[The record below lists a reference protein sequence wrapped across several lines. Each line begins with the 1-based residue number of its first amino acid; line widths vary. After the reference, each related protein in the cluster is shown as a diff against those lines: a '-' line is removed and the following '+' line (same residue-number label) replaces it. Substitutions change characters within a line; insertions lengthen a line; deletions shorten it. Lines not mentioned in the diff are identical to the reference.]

1 MNKIQLI
8 GRVGHTPETGEN
20 WAKLS
25 LATTEKYTKDGQKEE
40 RTDWHTVK
48 FFGKL
53 VDVVKNYVT
62 KGKQIYVEGRMRYD
76 KYTDKNGVEK
86 WKAEVYA
93 DNIELLGSRD
103 DAQTADPN
111 PTPQQAPMP
120 APAPVQQD
128 LFQNND
134 GLPF

>member
-1 MNKIQLI
+1 MNKIMLI

-93 DNIELLGSRD
+93 DNLELLGSRD
-103 DAQTADPN
+103 DATADPN

-128 LFQNND
+128 LFNGD
-134 GLPF
+134 DAPF

>member
-93 DNIELLGSRD
+93 DNLELLGSRD
-103 DAQTADPN
+103 DATADPN

-120 APAPVQQD
+120 APTPVQQD
-128 LFQNND
+128 LFNGND
-134 GLPF
+134 APF

>member
-93 DNIELLGSRD
+93 DNLELLGSRD
-103 DAQTADPN
+103 DATADPN

-120 APAPVQQD
+120 APEPVQQD

>member
-93 DNIELLGSRD
+93 DNLELLGSRD
-103 DAQTADPN
+103 DATADPN

>member
-1 MNKIQLI
+1 MLI

-86 WKAEVYA
+86 WKADVYA
-93 DNIELLGSRD
+93 DNLELLGSRD
-103 DAQTADPN
+103 DATADPN

-128 LFQNND
+128 LFNGND
-134 GLPF
+134 APF

>member
-1 MNKIQLI
+1 MNKIMLI

-93 DNIELLGSRD
+93 DNLELLGSRD
-103 DAQTADPN
+103 DATAGPN
-111 PTPQQAPMP
+111 PAPQQAPMP

-128 LFQNND
+128 LFNGD
-134 GLPF
+134 DAPF

>member
-8 GRVGHTPETGEN
+8 GRVGHTPETGDN

-62 KGKQIYVEGRMRYD
+62 KGKQIYVEGKMRYD

-86 WKAEVYA
+86 WKAEVFA
-93 DNIELLGSRD
+93 TELELLGSKD
-103 DAQTADPN
+103 DAQTSGPN
-111 PTPQQAPMP
+111 PAPQPSPMP
-120 APAPVQQD
+120 TPAQAQQD
-128 LFQNND
+128 LFANND
-134 GLPF
+134 NLPF